1 MRNLKHKKDGTTVA
15 FGRLPLALA
24 VIAVCTQGYAA
35 DATKDKAGI
44 PFSPFAYLS
53 LNLQNFS
60 ESSGG
65 NGFPAKIMLMIDDS
79 GSMADL
85 PFVPGATRK
94 DSCDNYE
101 YTGQY
106 QSHFITGRR
115 YFRLTD
121 NVPPNQ
127 QIAAGGYCW
136 FCLDG
141 TKPTVS
147 KSDPK
152 KATCSHSQF
161 GDGNAQ
167 FLDANGYVFYLSN
180 LFQAGKENTD
190 VNSENN
196 PSQTDPRSKFE
207 IAMEAMTGILKN
219 PEYKNKFYWSVISL
233 NTGTTKT
240 PIPYT
245 LDNNAVL
252 SRLSY
257 IKAEGATP
265 STSRYMDA
273 FTHVV
278 RNMEHVCQKN
288 YIVVLSDG
296 DSSLEE
302 PNLNKFNRFRS
313 SAKPNEVLEGFTYVR
328 SGNITRA
335 YSSKARPVDPFFGPL
350 PKNYTVDGY
359 YPIDPKYDYIPKDSR
374 DLLDFLYPIG
384 GRTYEIRS
392 ARCPAGTTAIR
403 GGHHDVYIA
412 KTPEG
417 YNSSAICAYSDENV
431 YEKDHGIAFFAKRL
445 ATKDVKSSK
454 NAGIFKGDKDKEGLD
469 WDDTTFPPQTI
480 KTYTIGFGSGLSG
493 IGRAYLKNA
502 ASMLDSDGDGTE
514 DSLGYFSALS
524 QKELDHAFKMI
535 VNDIKNNGAIALKPT
550 EGHSVSSP
558 AVTPSKDGGFGIALT
573 LNTANWSSTLE
584 FTQLD
589 KKGNIVKEKDK
600 DGVEKPKRVSAD
612 YSSRK
617 IIVNDGTKNTLI
629 DAADA
634 PKADFYGFSKEQE
647 NDFAQYFK
655 PWYTRSSNISDP
667 AIRDGAAKLAAAAK
681 KVAQYRVRAEKAD
694 DPQRMMADVLG
705 TPILSTQKYVMT
717 AANDG
722 MVYIF
727 KAQEGEKPFTLALNY
742 LPAAME
748 RESVDGSD
756 TVAKALAAT
765 AEEGYG
771 KTVKGT
777 PVDAQPHL
785 FLNNGGM
792 QWRATSEDA
801 EKGDKSGVYIAGAM
815 GQGGRGAYV
824 LSVSGFDRVTK
835 APIGLDAGEGNWSK
849 TVPLW
854 ETAKGADNLLAYTV
868 NTPQFGQVATKY
880 DNGKAKFGD
889 EDPVRQYLFLANGYH
904 GREGAPVANSPVK
917 LDNGPTLYIYEAL
930 GLNLNKGNPA
940 RTGKAAGDLIAKLTV
955 KDGVGG
961 LSTPVLV
968 DTDRDFLFDHAYA
981 GDQGGNLYRF
991 TFNKENVAEW
1001 TVHKIYQGNKSQPIT
1016 AQPAIYRGR
1025 DGQDNKLVIVVGTGS
1040 DVYQEDLK
1048 SKDPQVMMGIFD
1060 DVNDEDPKVLTS
1072 DDLAQ
1077 QKVETTVQADGKTVA
1092 YLTDNP
1098 VKDKKGWQLL
1108 LNEENGERV
1117 VTQASILNSTA
1128 FFSSRIYDSSETS
1141 SGSKPDQSSAYSC
1154 KTSETKAEAKGES
1167 WIYGVDVLT
1176 GSNPKKDSARFKN
1189 LPPRT
1194 KPIDNNGNTGGG
1206 NSGGSEQQEAAGY
1219 KEDGLTSGVVLSSL
1233 DEPKSVSQHGAAQSG
1248 QDETPGVDKTKSY
1261 CISRKEA
1268 DKILSHSSTGKGYD
1282 EIGVDFKICPESA
1295 RLIRINTR
1303 EIKES
1308 VLK

>member
-35 DATKDKAGI
+35 DAKKDKAGI

-79 GSMADL
+79 GSMADSPMVFGGNSSSLYCPSYSWPVSSNGYMNFVNKRNQLGL
-85 PFVPGATRK
+85 PLIIPSDEQLAVG
-94 DSCDNYE
+94 SNC
-101 YTGQY
+101 
-106 QSHFITGRR
+106 
-115 YFRLTD
+115 YF
-121 NVPPNQ
+121 
-127 QIAAGGYCW
+127 CM
-136 FCLDG
+136 DG
-141 TKPTVS
+141 TKPTMSSANSVS
-147 KSDPK
+147 
-152 KATCSHSQF
+152 CSNGHQNLMLIPTPAIP
-161 GDGNAQ
+161 GNEA
-167 FLDANGYVFYLSN
+167 
-180 LFQAGKENTD
+180 
-190 VNSENN
+190 
-196 PSQTDPRSKFE
+196 SKFD
-207 IAMEAMTGILKN
+207 IARNALVKILRNKD
-219 PEYKNKFYWSVISL
+219 YKDKFYWSFISL
-233 NTGTTKT
+233 NNKTTQK
-240 PIPYT
+240 PSPYT
-245 LDNNAVL
+245 LDSYSIINNQMSIL
-252 SRLSY
+252 SPS
-257 IKAEGATP
+257 GGTP

-278 RNMEHVCQKN
+278 KNMEHVCQKN
-288 YIVVLSDG
+288 YIIVLSDG
-296 DSSLEE
+296 DSFLDE
-302 PNLNKFNRFRS
+302 PINADNYFLRNSNKPSTIREVVGYSWYQDRKGRFLQATDGTDKAVPS
-313 SAKPNEVLEGFTYVR
+313 FFGALPANYTADGYQPIKDEYKYIPYTWPQW
-328 SGNITRA
+328 
-335 YSSKARPVDPFFGPL
+335 KARGQQCPNGFKLIYPSNGLHNLITGSQFLCLYDDP
-350 PKNYTVDGY
+350 
-359 YPIDPKYDYIPKDSR
+359 
-374 DLLDFLYPIG
+374 
-384 GRTYEIRS
+384 
-392 ARCPAGTTAIR
+392 
-403 GGHHDVYIA
+403 
-412 KTPEG
+412 
-417 YNSSAICAYSDENV
+417 NV
-431 YEKDHGIAFFAKRL
+431 YEEDHGIAFFSKRL
-445 ATKDVKSSK
+445 ASKDVKSPK
-454 NAGIFKGDKDKEGLD
+454 NEGIFYGDKDKEGLD
-469 WDDTTFPPQTI
+469 WDDASFPPQTI
-480 KTYTIGFGSGLSG
+480 KTYTIGFGSGLSA
-493 IGRAYLKNA
+493 IGKAYLKNA
-502 ASMLDSDGDGTE
+502 ASMLDTDGDKKDDTVGF
-514 DSLGYFSALS
+514 FSALS
-524 QKELDHAFKMI
+524 QKELDHAFGLI
-535 VNDIKNNGAIALKPT
+535 VEDINNNGAIALKPT
-550 EGHSVSSP
+550 KGHSVSSP
-558 AVTPSKDGGFGIALT
+558 AVTSSKDGGFGIALT
-573 LNTANWSSTLE
+573 LDTANWSSALE

-589 KKGNIVKEKDK
+589 KKGNIIKEKDK
-600 DGVEKPKRVSAD
+600 NGVEQVKRVGAD

-835 APIGLDAGEGNWSK
+835 AQIGLDAGEGNWSK

>member
-35 DATKDKAGI
+35 DAKKDKAGI

-79 GSMADL
+79 GSMADSPMVFGGNSSSLYCPSYSWPVSSNGYMNFVNKRNQLGL
-85 PFVPGATRK
+85 PLIIPSDEQLAVG
-94 DSCDNYE
+94 SNC
-101 YTGQY
+101 
-106 QSHFITGRR
+106 
-115 YFRLTD
+115 YF
-121 NVPPNQ
+121 
-127 QIAAGGYCW
+127 CM
-136 FCLDG
+136 DG
-141 TKPTVS
+141 TKPTMSSANSVS
-147 KSDPK
+147 
-152 KATCSHSQF
+152 CSNGHQNLMLIPTPAIP
-161 GDGNAQ
+161 GNEA
-167 FLDANGYVFYLSN
+167 
-180 LFQAGKENTD
+180 
-190 VNSENN
+190 
-196 PSQTDPRSKFE
+196 SKFD
-207 IAMEAMTGILKN
+207 IARNALVKILRNKD
-219 PEYKNKFYWSVISL
+219 YKDKFYWSFISL
-233 NTGTTKT
+233 NNKTTQK
-240 PIPYT
+240 PSPYT
-245 LDNNAVL
+245 LDSYSIINNQMSIL
-252 SRLSY
+252 SPS
-257 IKAEGATP
+257 GGTP

-278 RNMEHVCQKN
+278 KNMEHVCQKN
-288 YIVVLSDG
+288 YIIVLSDG
-296 DSSLEE
+296 DSYLDE
-302 PNLNKFNRFRS
+302 PVNADNYFLRNSNKPSTIREVVGYSWYQDRKGRFLQATGGTDKAVPS
-313 SAKPNEVLEGFTYVR
+313 FFGALPANYSADGYRPIKDEYKYIPYTWPQW
-328 SGNITRA
+328 
-335 YSSKARPVDPFFGPL
+335 KARGQQCPNGFELLSPGNGLHNLIAQSQFICLYDDP
-350 PKNYTVDGY
+350 
-359 YPIDPKYDYIPKDSR
+359 
-374 DLLDFLYPIG
+374 
-384 GRTYEIRS
+384 
-392 ARCPAGTTAIR
+392 
-403 GGHHDVYIA
+403 
-412 KTPEG
+412 
-417 YNSSAICAYSDENV
+417 NV
-431 YEKDHGIAFFAKRL
+431 YEEDHGIAFFSKRL
-445 ATKDVKSSK
+445 ASKDVKSPK
-454 NAGIFKGDKDKEGLD
+454 NEGIFYGDKDKEGLD
-469 WDDTTFPPQTI
+469 WDDASFPPQTI
-480 KTYTIGFGSGLSG
+480 KTYTIGFGSGLSA
-493 IGRAYLKNA
+493 IGKAYLKNA
-502 ASMLDSDGDGTE
+502 ASMLDTDGDKKDDTVGF
-514 DSLGYFSALS
+514 FSALS
-524 QKELDHAFKMI
+524 QKELDHAFGLI
-535 VNDIKNNGAIALKPT
+535 VEDINNNGAIALKPT

-600 DGVEKPKRVSAD
+600 DGVEQPKRVSAD

-1206 NSGGSEQQEAAGY
+1206 NGGGSEQQEAAGY

>member
-1 MRNLKHKKDGTTVA
+1 MRNLKHKKDGTTAA

-79 GSMADL
+79 GSMADSPMVFGGNSSSLYCPSYSWPVSSNGYMNFVNKRNQLGL
-85 PFVPGATRK
+85 PLIIPSDEQLAVG
-94 DSCDNYE
+94 SNC
-101 YTGQY
+101 
-106 QSHFITGRR
+106 
-115 YFRLTD
+115 YF
-121 NVPPNQ
+121 
-127 QIAAGGYCW
+127 CM
-136 FCLDG
+136 DG
-141 TKPTVS
+141 TKPTMSSANSVS
-147 KSDPK
+147 
-152 KATCSHSQF
+152 CSNGHQNLMLIPTPAIP
-161 GDGNAQ
+161 GNEA
-167 FLDANGYVFYLSN
+167 
-180 LFQAGKENTD
+180 
-190 VNSENN
+190 
-196 PSQTDPRSKFE
+196 SKFD
-207 IAMEAMTGILKN
+207 IARNALVKILRNKD
-219 PEYKNKFYWSVISL
+219 YKDKFYWSFISL
-233 NTGTTKT
+233 NNKTTQK
-240 PIPYT
+240 PSPYT
-245 LDNNAVL
+245 LDSYSIINNQMSIL
-252 SRLSY
+252 SPS
-257 IKAEGATP
+257 GGTP

-278 RNMEHVCQKN
+278 KNMEHVCQKN
-288 YIVVLSDG
+288 YIIVLSDG
-296 DSSLEE
+296 DSYLDE
-302 PNLNKFNRFRS
+302 PVNADNYFLRNSNKPSTIREVVGYSWYQNRKGRFLQATGGTDKAVPS
-313 SAKPNEVLEGFTYVR
+313 FFGALPANYSADGYRPIKDEYKYIPYTWPQW
-328 SGNITRA
+328 
-335 YSSKARPVDPFFGPL
+335 KARGKQCPNGFKLIYPSNGLHNLITGSQFLCLYDDP
-350 PKNYTVDGY
+350 
-359 YPIDPKYDYIPKDSR
+359 
-374 DLLDFLYPIG
+374 
-384 GRTYEIRS
+384 
-392 ARCPAGTTAIR
+392 
-403 GGHHDVYIA
+403 
-412 KTPEG
+412 
-417 YNSSAICAYSDENV
+417 NV
-431 YEKDHGIAFFAKRL
+431 YEEDHGIAFFSKRL
-445 ATKDVKSSK
+445 ASKDVKSPK
-454 NAGIFKGDKDKEGLD
+454 NEGIFYGDKDKEGLD
-469 WDDTTFPPQTI
+469 WDDASFPPQTI
-480 KTYTIGFGSGLSG
+480 KTYTIGFGSGLSA
-493 IGRAYLKNA
+493 IGKAYLKNA
-502 ASMLDSDGDGTE
+502 ASMLDTDGDKKDDTVGF
-514 DSLGYFSALS
+514 FSALS
-524 QKELDHAFKMI
+524 QKELDHAFGLI
-535 VNDIKNNGAIALKPT
+535 VEDINNNGAIALKPT

-600 DGVEKPKRVSAD
+600 DGVEQPKRVSAD

-792 QWRATSEDA
+792 QWRATSADA